1 MIHYNIINKKLIIL
15 FMIFIEGMGNTL
27 MKFPETEQKVMEAL
41 WNDGIVDENGE
52 ITAKKLSDHLVKK
65 YGWTNATS
73 YVYFGRLL
81 EKGAITRRYP
91 NYTIK
96 ALIGK
101 EKLVQPI
108 IDSLIKET
116 YSGSAVK
123 LFCAFLDNDNLSQED
138 IEVMKNLISDYNPK
152 RKTKTSKNKAK
163 E

>member
-1 MIHYNIINKKLIIL
+1 
-15 FMIFIEGMGNTL
+15 
-27 MKFPETEQKVMEAL
+27 MKFPEAEQKVMEAL

-73 YVYFGRLL
+73 YVYFSRLL

-116 YSGSAVK
+116 YSGSAVN
-123 LFCAFLDNDNLSQED
+123 LFCAFLNNDNLSAED
-138 IEVMKNLISDYNPK
+138 IEVMKNLIRDYRPK
-152 RKTKTSKNKAK
+152 EKTNTDEDEVK